1 MNNLIA
7 KYFKWHFLLEK
18 ASMKANRCARITHF
32 ACFFVFIFFKERSLR
47 FSALKPISSED
58 SIHTLDTNQIRRWL
72 IFLFFDRGAA
82 E

>member
-1 MNNLIA
+1 MKKCKNNAFWLFF
-7 KYFKWHFLLEK
+7 YFIF
-18 ASMKANRCARITHF
+18 
-32 ACFFVFIFFKERSLR
+32 FFKERSLR

-72 IFLFFDRGAA
+72 IVKFFDRGAA